1 MESLSWSQGAAR
13 SPHRKTRRRARNDRS
28 NELEFLR
35 NKVRQMEEELRVL
48 HLQRLNNLVPATLPS
63 SPAVTLDFSSQMFGF
78 PMSSPAAP
86 PIWDIAAR
94 HQRRSERAASENT
107 RLHMVLDTQV
117 SLARRLKSQLGK
129 RIRGQL
135 ARQALPFSIFS
146 GMTAQSRGPSFVLET
161 ETAESLRYGLNTALE
176 ELDAVFDTNG
186 RRRGSLNQNSTLDDE
201 SDTVIEEVAV
211 KFTGKSTNADFRV
224 KQAIQRHMEP
234 DRQVVVWVS
243 KAEAVE
249 QQMSAYSKFAFVDK
263 GYVVVKRPAL
273 LEQGQTPSTLLQICC
288 LISPQMTRGCVL
300 DRYPGANREHIAEGG
315 TATFQHRDKEN
326 TVDANECLPDELCWP
341 RRESN

>member
-1 MESLSWSQGAAR
+1 MELKEKLPLDDDESDRQKQAEKDDDELQEMMESLSWSQGAAR

-35 NKVRQMEEELRVL
+35 NKVRQMEEELRVM
-48 HLQRLNNLVPATLPS
+48 HLQRLDNLVPATLPS

-186 RRRGSLNQNSTLDDE
+186 LGR
-201 SDTVIEEVAV
+201 
-211 KFTGKSTNADFRV
+211 
-224 KQAIQRHMEP
+224 
-234 DRQVVVWVS
+234 
-243 KAEAVE
+243 
-249 QQMSAYSKFAFVDK
+249 
-263 GYVVVKRPAL
+263 
-273 LEQGQTPSTLLQICC
+273 LETPSTEARIREAASGMYLDIYVATLLPFDFMTTATAG
-288 LISPQMTRGCVL
+288 SPQML
-300 DRYPGANREHIAEGG
+300 ISA
-315 TATFQHRDKEN
+315 
-326 TVDANECLPDELCWP
+326 
-341 RRESN
+341 

>member
-1 MESLSWSQGAAR
+1 MIIPKFSIKTSQLPLDDDESDRQKQAEKDDDELQEMMESLSWSQGAAR

-186 RRRGSLNQNSTLDDE
+186 LGRLETAKREYERRRAACTWISTSL
-201 SDTVIEEVAV
+201 
-211 KFTGKSTNADFRV
+211 RC
-224 KQAIQRHMEP
+224 
-234 DRQVVVWVS
+234 
-243 KAEAVE
+243 
-249 QQMSAYSKFAFVDK
+249 Y
-263 GYVVVKRPAL
+263 
-273 LEQGQTPSTLLQICC
+273 PST
-288 LISPQMTRGCVL
+288 S
-300 DRYPGANREHIAEGG
+300 
-315 TATFQHRDKEN
+315 
-326 TVDANECLPDELCWP
+326 
-341 RRESN
+341 

>member
-1 MESLSWSQGAAR
+1 MMESLSWSQGAAR

-129 RIRGQL
+129 RIRGH
-135 ARQALPFSIFS
+135 
-146 GMTAQSRGPSFVLET
+146 RGPSFVLET

-176 ELDAVFDTNG
+176 ELDAVFDTNGLGRLETPSTEARIREAASGMYLDIYVATLLPFDFMTTATAVWNHYRGIG

-249 QQMSAYSKFAFVDK
+249 QQMSAYSKFALVDK

-288 LISPQMTRGCVL
+288 LISQQMTRGCVL
-300 DRYPGANREHIAEGG
+300 DH
-315 TATFQHRDKEN
+315 
-326 TVDANECLPDELCWP
+326 
-341 RRESN
+341 